1 MKLFLNHASPYAR
14 LARVLVIEAKLDG
27 QTELVYVDPWA
38 SSQDMLAANPASKVP
53 ALMLDDGR
61 CLVDS
66 TCIADYLMSQPGR
79 GALSPLSHPDATVRL
94 QILGLARAAIECAL
108 GAVVQERFAA
118 NSPLTERWLRALPR
132 IATALDSLYA
142 ERQGAGACDLAD
154 LTVGVAFEYLDFRLP
169 ETGWKDSTPRLAKR
183 VADLARRDSF
193 QATRPR

>member
-14 LARVLVIEAKLDG
+14 LARVLVIETKLDG

-53 ALMLDDGR
+53 ALMLDDGS

-66 TCIADYLMSQPGR
+66 TCIADYLMSRPGR
-79 GALSPLSHPDATVRL
+79 AALSPLSHPDATVRL
-94 QILGLARAAIECAL
+94 QILGLARAAVECAL

-132 IATALDSLYA
+132 IAAALNTLYG
-142 ERQGAGACDLAD
+142 ERQDADACDLAD

-169 ETGWKDSTPRLAKR
+169 EIRWQDNAPWLAER
-183 VADLARRDSF
+183 VAVLRRRASL

>member
-14 LARVLVIEAKLDG
+14 LARVLVIETKFDG

-53 ALMLDDGR
+53 ALTLDDGR
-61 CLVDS
+61 CLIDS
-66 TCIADYLMSQPGR
+66 TCIADYLTSRPGR

-132 IATALDSLYA
+132 IATALNTLYG
-142 ERQGAGACDLAD
+142 ERPEAGVCDLAD

-169 ETGWKDSTPRLAKR
+169 ETGWRYSAPRLAER
-183 VADLARRDSF
+183 VAAIARRDSF
-193 QATRPR
+193 RSTQPR